1 MLENFLG
8 NKTAWK
14 ILRILSEAPGKGV
27 TRNEIK
33 ALTKAGN
40 LALSNS
46 LKELETYGIIKK
58 KKVGKKDIY
67 WLNMANEF
75 AKKILELFEIE
86 RENLKGL
93 SPSKVTYLAKIVS
106 RLERIKPKSIILF
119 GSQVKG
125 IASQESDFDICIIVE
140 KKDRRKLKEISKL
153 PENIQIH
160 IFEEKE
166 FLELKKEKD
175 PLVEE
180 ILRDGVKII

>member
-1 MLENFLG
+1 M
-8 NKTAWK
+8 
-14 ILRILSEAPGKGV
+14 
-27 TRNEIK
+27 
-33 ALTKAGN
+33 
-40 LALSNS
+40 
-46 LKELETYGIIKK
+46 
-58 KKVGKKDIY
+58 
-67 WLNMANEF
+67 
-75 AKKILELFEIE
+75 
-86 RENLKGL
+86 KGL
-93 SPSKVTYLAKIVS
+93 SPSKVIYLAKIVS

-140 KKDRRKLKEISKL
+140 KKDRKKLREISKL

-166 FLELKKEKD
+166 FQELKKERD